1 MAKTNYPIFSVY
13 GIEMEYMIVDQ
24 ASLAIK
30 PLADKLIGT
39 IAGEITNEVICGELV
54 ITNELALHVVELT
67 TNGPK
72 KSLKNLD
79 LVFHERIIELNKL
92 LQASGAKLMPTGTHP
107 FFIPDQNVALW
118 PHGDQ
123 IIYQT
128 YNKIFNCSGHG
139 WTNLQSVHINLP
151 FSNDDE
157 LKKLHSAIRL
167 ILPLIPALAASTPF
181 SEGKL
186 SDALDSRLLHYGQ
199 NQKLLPIIS
208 GDIIPEFIQSEK
220 EYHEKILNP
229 MYHAIAPHDPEKILQ
244 QEWLNSRGAIVR
256 FDRYAVEIRIMDI
269 QESPLMDISCISA
282 ITAAIKHIIQH
293 QSLYL
298 EKPLATQRLKQI
310 YQDAIYHGMSTLVTD
325 QEYLAQLG
333 LKPQNAMSM
342 QVIWQK
348 LIELS
353 ASEIDPRH
361 QKGLD
366 FILKHGNLAE
376 RLKKHYQSEP
386 REKTITHLFNQ
397 LCESLETNGT
407 FQ

>member
-24 ASLAIK
+24 HSLAIK

-39 IAGEITNEVICGELV
+39 VAGEITNEVACGEIML
-54 ITNELALHVVELT
+54 TNELALHVIELT

-72 KSLKNLD
+72 NSLKDLD
-79 LVFHERIIELNKL
+79 LIFHERIIELNKL
-92 LQASGAKLMPTGTHP
+92 LVPSGAKLMPTGTHP

-186 SDALDSRLLHYGQ
+186 SEALDSRLLHYGQ

-244 QEWLNSRGAIVR
+244 EEWLNSRGAIAR

-298 EKPLATQRLKQI
+298 EKPMATQRLKQI
-310 YQDAIYHGMSTLVTD
+310 YQDAIYHGMATLVTD
-325 QEYLAQLG
+325 QDYLAQLG
-333 LKPQNAMSM
+333 LKPQNAISM
-342 QVIWQK
+342 QLIWEK
-348 LIELS
+348 LIGKS
-353 ASEIDPRH
+353 ATEIDARH

-366 FILKHGNLAE
+366 FILKNGNLAE

-386 REKTITHLFNQ
+386 HDKTIADLFNQ
-397 LCESLETNGT
+397 LCENLENNSS
-407 FQ
+407 FR

>member
-1 MAKTNYPIFSVY
+1 MAKAKYPLFSVY

-24 ASLAIK
+24 SSLAIK

-39 IAGEITNEVICGELV
+39 VAGEIVNEVICGELV
-54 ITNELALHVVELT
+54 LTNELALHVIELT

-72 KSLKNLD
+72 PSLKNLD
-79 LVFHERIIELNKL
+79 LVFHKQIIDLNKL
-92 LQASGAKLMPTGTHP
+92 LAASGAKLMPTGTHP
-107 FFIPDQNVALW
+107 FFIPDNNVALW

-151 FSNDDE
+151 FSNDEE
-157 LKKLHSAIRL
+157 LKQLHSAIRL

-186 SDALDSRLLHYGQ
+186 SEALDSRLLHYGQ

-220 EYHEKILNP
+220 EYYEKILNP
-229 MYHAIAPHDPEKILQ
+229 MYHAIAPHDPDKILQ
-244 QEWLNSRGAIVR
+244 EEWLNSRGAIVR
-256 FDRYAVEIRIMDI
+256 FDRYAIEIRIMDI

-310 YQDAIYHGMSTLVTD
+310 YQDAIYHGMATLVTD
-325 QEYLAQLG
+325 QEYLTQLG
-333 LKPQNAMSM
+333 LKPQNAISM
-342 QVIWQK
+342 QAIWQQ
-348 LIELS
+348 LIKQS
-353 ASEIDPRH
+353 SSEIDPRH
-361 QKGLD
+361 QSALD
-366 FILKHGNLAE
+366 FILKNGNLAE
-376 RLKKHYQSEP
+376 RLKCHFQSQP
-386 REKTITHLFNQ
+386 NEKTIANLFNQ
-397 LCESLETNGT
+397 LCESLETNGS
-407 FQ
+407 FK